1 MKNKKLKKIMA
12 TVLASAAVLGSLAGC
27 GIGNQKIRVGS
38 APVGGVY
45 YMLTNS
51 LISLTEE
58 ESQDYSFDVR
68 TTTGSMANLRLL
80 SEDYIQMGIAQ
91 ADIINNVYYGEGSYK
106 GKKLLQGYSAI
117 GSPYTE
123 VMQIVVRA
131 DSGIESLDDLQDKT
145 ISVGAEESGS
155 EQNAEQVLAACGL
168 TDGLVKKVNLD
179 YTESAKELESG
190 EIDAIFCT
198 SGLKTTMIDE
208 LARQCDIKLLGIDNT
223 VAGRLKSEYSFY
235 LRTVIPAGTYSG
247 QDEDISTMGVKA
259 VVCVSNKMS
268 DDLAYKLT
276 EVLNNRETELQYS
289 AGVTIEKEDSRV
301 ASGITIPFHQG
312 AINYYEEQGIEAETI
327 STKGTGR

>member
-1 MKNKKLKKIMA
+1 MKGKKIKKIIA
-12 TVLASAAVLGSLAGC
+12 AVLASSVLVGSLAGC
-27 GIGNQKIRVGS
+27 SLGNQKIRVGS

-45 YMLTNS
+45 YMLTNA
-51 LISLTEE
+51 LVGLAEE
-58 ESQDYSFDVR
+58 ENKNYSFDVR

-106 GKKLLQGYSAI
+106 GKKLLQGYSAL

-155 EQNAEQVLAACGL
+155 EENAEQVLAACGL
-168 TDGLVKKVNLD
+168 TDGLVKKVNMD
-179 YTESAKELESG
+179 YTESAEKLEAG

-208 LARQCDIKLLGIDNT
+208 LSRRCDIRLLEINNT
-223 VAGRLKSEYSFY
+223 IASRLKSEYSFY

-268 DDLAYKLT
+268 DDMAYVLT
-276 EVLNNRETELQYS
+276 DILNNREKELQYS
-289 AGVTIEKEDSRV
+289 SGVNIETDDSRT
-301 ASGITIPFHQG
+301 ASGITIPFHPG
-312 AINYYEEQGIEAETI
+312 AITYYEEQGIETET
-327 STKGTGR
+327 SLTKGTGR